1 MGGYR
6 RIVLTCSGALLAL
19 GTLSAC
25 GGGSE
30 PAKPDAT
37 QSSSATSAAT
47 AFPPSATFVADMD
60 KDGAA
65 MTIGITV
72 DGKNIT
78 AYACN
83 GTDDEAW
90 FFGEQN
96 AGGIDITSRFRD
108 TLTASFDGTDV
119 EGDLTMDGTT
129 YEFTAAPAE
138 PPAGIYTAAAGTTRA
153 SWIVRPDG
161 SSLGVQFTGDN
172 DDLTVFEK
180 QQLKQAEFREKV
192 RNKRQLQR
200 AERLERTQNGSM
212 SSTINGTLVSPNR
225 VNGSF
230 RP

>member
-1 MGGYR
+1 MAGYR

-30 PAKPDAT
+30 PAKPDDAQT
-37 QSSSATSAAT
+37 SSATSAT

-60 KDGAA
+60 KDGDA

-72 DGKNIT
+72 DGKDVT

-90 FFGEQN
+90 FFGEQS
-96 AGGIDITSRFRD
+96 AGGIEITSRFRD

-138 PPAGIYTAAAGTTRA
+138 PPAGIYTADAGGTRA
-153 SWIVRPDG
+153 SWIVRADG

-192 RNKRQLQR
+192 RNQR
-200 AERLERTQNGSM
+200 KLEQAERLERTGNGSM
-212 SSTINGTLVSPNR
+212 SSTINGTLVAPNR